1 MNLLENE
8 DKSGLSRPL
17 LSYNFSFFY
26 YLELSIYKKS
36 ENGLLVSGEG
46 KPLHCYTFDLT
57 VAVLL

>member
-17 LSYNFSFFY
+17 LSYDFSFFY

-46 KPLHCYTFDLT
+46 KPLHC
-57 VAVLL
+57 

>member
-17 LSYNFSFFY
+17 LSYDFSFFY

-36 ENGLLVSGEG
+36 ENGLLVV
-46 KPLHCYTFDLT
+46 KANPYTVIPLI
-57 VAVLL
+57 